1 MIKMTEKN
9 KQSAKSMI
17 AMICD
22 NFGFT
27 PETIKK
33 KTRQADYVYC
43 RQMICHILK
52 DLLKTDVSLKFIA
65 NELAIDHSTVIYSIG
80 EAKNRL
86 ETDKNF
92 IENYSE
98 IYCKCNLY
106 LNGIVNVEYLSIME
120 VKILLKEL
128 VNSGLSDEELR
139 YRLAGIAE
147 KL

>member
-1 MIKMTEKN
+1 MTEKN
-9 KQSAKSMI
+9 KKIAKDMI

-52 DLLKTDVSLKFIA
+52 DLLKTGVSLKFIA
-65 NELAIDHSTVIYSIG
+65 HELAIDHSTVIYSIG
-80 EAKNRL
+80 EANNRL
-86 ETDKNF
+86 YSDKDF
-92 IENYSE
+92 SENYSE

-106 LNGIVNVEYLSIME
+106 IN
-120 VKILLKEL
+120 
-128 VNSGLSDEELR
+128 R
-139 YRLAGIAE
+139 T
-147 KL
+147 

>member
-52 DLLKTDVSLKFIA
+52 DLLKTGVSLKFIA

-86 ETDKNF
+86 YYDKYF
-92 IENYSE
+92 IENCAE
-98 IYCKCNLY
+98 MYCKCKLY
-106 LNGIVNVEYLSIME
+106 LNGFEKTERLSITD

-128 VNSGLSDEELR
+128 VNSGLSDDELR

>member
-1 MIKMTEKN
+1 MTEKN

-52 DLLKTDVSLKFIA
+52 DLLKTGVSLKFIA

-80 EAKNRL
+80 EANNRL
-86 ETDKNF
+86 YSDKNF
-92 IENYSE
+92 SENYSE
-98 IYCKCNLY
+98 IFCKCNLY
-106 LNGIVNVEYLSIME
+106 LNGIENVEYLSILE